1 MTAVEWYTI
10 ELKLLITK
18 RENGMNVLDFRN
30 EFDNLSEQAN
40 KMFEQQIIEA
50 HGIKE
55 NHGWENGRSWWNQKT
70 GEQYYNE
77 TFKNKI

>member
-10 ELKLLITK
+10 ELKLLMAK

-40 KMFEQQIIEA
+40 KMFEQQIIDAYKDGFNEA
-50 HGIKE
+50 
-55 NHGWENGRSWWNQKT
+55 
-70 GEQYYNE
+70 EQYYKE
-77 TFKNKI
+77 IYKNNKP

>member
-10 ELKLLITK
+10 ELKLLMVK

-40 KMFEQQIIEA
+40 KMFEQQIIDAAMWMPE
-50 HGIKE
+50 HFGTEFLPELGK
-55 NHGWENGRSWWNQKT
+55 
-70 GEQYYNE
+70 QYYNKK
-77 TFKNKI
+77 FKDS